1 MVGTFFLGN
10 VDAFGSQ
17 YSAEIRI
24 PNIRLSRRGNYNVE
38 FYVIMFC
45 SSQFSSDCSAAGDS
59 INFIIESPNDPPI
72 SVFLNYTNLGDLK
85 SWQMPKFG
93 ITVNIPSTIHVKY

>member
-1 MVGTFFLGN
+1 M
-10 VDAFGSQ
+10 
-17 YSAEIRI
+17 
-24 PNIRLSRRGNYNVE
+24 PNIWLDQTGNYDVE

-72 SVFLNYTNLGDLK
+72 SAFLNYTNIGDLK
-85 SWQMPKFG
+85 SWQIVRFG
-93 ITVNIPSTIHVKY
+93 ITVNIPSIIDVKRNLLV